1 MSMPVPPHAPSVYF
15 DNDEINLFVE
25 TLSDRLR
32 SSKQLRPR
40 FDKLVGNQW
49 YEFETELDHFIR
61 VNLFLTNSPTL
72 DLQLLYRITTI
83 FNSDDIELLED
94 LFLDVCLTI
103 FPLLSAAAMN
113 ELAERLSTLILPVI
127 KTKDQ
132 RFKQRALLNL
142 HQKITS
148 GSLLSDL

>member
-1 MSMPVPPHAPSVYF
+1 MPVPPHAPSVYF

-49 YEFETELDHFIR
+49 YEFEREIERFIR

>member
-1 MSMPVPPHAPSVYF
+1 MPVPPHAPSVYF